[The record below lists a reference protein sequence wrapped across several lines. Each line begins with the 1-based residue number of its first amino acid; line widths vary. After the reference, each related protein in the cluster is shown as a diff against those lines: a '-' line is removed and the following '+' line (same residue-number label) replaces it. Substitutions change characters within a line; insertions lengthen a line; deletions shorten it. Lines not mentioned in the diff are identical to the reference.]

1 MCCTVCKACT
11 FVTASRIYCSQ
22 SVSIYSVRSVPE
34 CMLDAV
40 LNASTARYVVV
51 CTLATLHGAAS
62 TLLPLSS
69 NGS

>member
-11 FVTASRIYCSQ
+11 FVTASRIYWSQ

-34 CMLDAV
+34 CVLAV

-62 TLLPLSS
+62 TLLPLRRY
-69 NGS
+69 GS